1 MSENQKMVMNELADL
16 FSKLRGRIFE
26 DISKSKGMSNDTK
39 FLLISEY
46 AETIEDIRHL
56 VIELVES

>member
-1 MSENQKMVMNELADL
+1 MSENQKEVMNELAEL
-16 FSKLRGRIFE
+16 FSKLRGQIFE
-26 DISKSKGMSNDTK
+26 DISRSKGMSNDTK
-39 FLLISEY
+39 FLMISEY